1 MSLLFLKTVFWLLD
15 EFYDFSCVVQ
25 LLYISDVYTIFIHS
39 KVNFQVFLKMNI
51 TFYILKMI
59 TCIVRN
65 KCILRMVI
73 VIILLWNL
81 ELRLSELKF
90 ESNLHVNMLYL
101 VMCFLNHCPP
111 TSCLQNTQNT
121 LCIIFKQYLTVQV
134 VISVY
139 LYNTSLIVGLYFLCF

>member
-73 VIILLWNL
+73 VINLLWNL

-90 ESNLHVNMLYL
+90 ESNLHVSMLYL
-101 VMCFLNHCPP
+101 VMCSQPLLTNFLFTEYTEYIMYYFQAISHC
-111 TSCLQNTQNT
+111 SGGCFCL
-121 LCIIFKQYLTVQV
+121 FV
-134 VISVY
+134 
-139 LYNTSLIVGLYFLCF
+139 